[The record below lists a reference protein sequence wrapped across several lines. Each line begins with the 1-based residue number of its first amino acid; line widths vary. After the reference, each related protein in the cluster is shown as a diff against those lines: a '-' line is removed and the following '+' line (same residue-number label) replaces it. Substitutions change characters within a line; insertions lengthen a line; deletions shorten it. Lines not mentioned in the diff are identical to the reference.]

1 MSKDY
6 YKILGVDKNASQ
18 EDIKK
23 AFRKL
28 AHVHHPDKGGGDEK
42 KFKEINEAY
51 QVIGDPK
58 KREQYDRYGSAFE
71 QAQGQGGFGG
81 FEGFRDFS
89 NYTNGFNINM
99 DDLGDIFGGL
109 GDMFGFSARGGQG
122 RRGGHR
128 TQQRG
133 RDIEAEIEISF
144 MEAVFGLE
152 KEIKLRKNVVCDKCK
167 GNGAEPGSKVE
178 NCGVCH
184 GTGRVIKNQRT
195 IFGMVQMETVC
206 HNCQG
211 EGKIHSQKCTKCR
224 GAGVTTEDTVLSI
237 NVPAGID
244 NSESI
249 RYSGQGEAGEKGAPA
264 GDLYIRVRV
273 KPDSRFR
280 REGYDIHSESQIKFT
295 QAADGDKIEIET
307 VDGPVELKIP
317 EGTQSGTVFRLKERG
332 VPKLRGRGRGDHLVR
347 VNVKIPKGLSRKLR
361 KALEELGEEEV

>member
-28 AHVHHPDKGGGDEK
+28 AHVHHPDKGGGDEA

-109 GDMFGFSARGGQG
+109 GDMFGFGRGGGAGAG
-122 RRGGHR
+122 RRR

-133 RDIEAEIEISF
+133 RDIEAEIEVSF
-144 MEAVFGLE
+144 IDAVFGLE
-152 KEIKLRKNVVCDKCK
+152 KEIKLRKNVTCDKCK
-167 GNGAEPGSKVE
+167 GEGAEPGSKVE
-178 NCGVCH
+178 TCNVCH
-184 GTGRVIKNQRT
+184 GSGRVIKNQRT
-195 IFGMVQMETVC
+195 IFGMVQMEAIC

-211 EGKIHSQKCTKCR
+211 EGKTHSQKCTKCR
-224 GAGVTTEDTVLSI
+224 GTGVTTEDTNLTI
-237 NVPAGID
+237 KIPAGID

-249 RYSGQGEAGEKGAPA
+249 RYGGQGEAGEKGAPA

-273 KPDSRFR
+273 KPDSRFK
-280 REGYDIHSESQIKFT
+280 REGYDVRSDVEIKFT
-295 QAADGDKIEIET
+295 QASLGDKIEIET
-307 VDGPVELKIP
+307 VEGFVELKIP
-317 EGTQSGTVFRLKERG
+317 EGTQSGTVFRLKEKG
-332 VPKLRGRGRGDHLVR
+332 IPKLRGRGKGDHLVT
-347 VNVKIPKGLSRKLR
+347 VKVKIPKGLSRKLR
-361 KALEELGEEEV
+361 KALEESGEDI